1 MNTSGLKLAYVCAVM
16 NAMII
21 GFSFLFTKIALEFA
35 EPLDTLMF
43 RFTASFAVMSVPVLL
58 GRVRLNYRGKKL
70 YKVLLLAAL
79 YPLGFF
85 TLQSYGLKYAT
96 SSEGGI
102 LFAFTPILTVLLAF
116 LFLKETT
123 NLLQKLS
130 ICLSVS
136 GVLFIFLMKGSRID
150 WSNLTGIVLLFLS
163 CLVVAGY
170 NVLARRLLKSFSP
183 AEITYV
189 MLGIA
194 FLSFLAVSLAG
205 HAAAGKVDQLFN
217 PLASGTFIASILY
230 LGVLSTL
237 VTALSSNYALS
248 RIEASKMSVFSNLS
262 TIVSIAA
269 GALALGEEVRPYH
282 IAGSALIIAGVMG
295 TNLLGKKRERQDL
308 HRTHAGLSESK

>member
-1 MNTSGLKLAYVCAVM
+1 MNPSGLKLAYLCAVM
-16 NAMII
+16 NAMIM

-35 EPLDTLMF
+35 EPLDLLAF
-43 RFTASFAVMSVPVLL
+43 RFAASFTVMSIPVLL

-70 YKVLLLAAL
+70 HKVLLLAAL

-85 TLQSYGLKYAT
+85 TLQSYGLQHAT

-102 LFAFTPILTVLLAF
+102 LFAFTPVLTVLLAF

-123 NLLQKLS
+123 TLLQKLS

-136 GVLFIFLMKGSRID
+136 GVLFIFMMKGSRID
-150 WSNLTGIVLLFLS
+150 WSNMTGIVLLLLS

-170 NVLARRLLKSFSP
+170 SVLARLVLKSFSP

-189 MLGIA
+189 MLGIS
-194 FLSFLAVSLAG
+194 FLSFLAASLAG
-205 HAAAGKVDQLFN
+205 HTAAGTLDHLFS
-217 PLASGTFIASILY
+217 PLASGTFIVAILY

-248 RIEASKMSVFSNLS
+248 RIEASRMSVFFNLS

-269 GALALGEEVRPYH
+269 GALLLGEEVRMYH

-295 TNLLGKKRERQDL
+295 TNLLGEKRVPTQRKAMW
-308 HRTHAGLSESK
+308 RG

>member
-1 MNTSGLKLAYVCAVM
+1 MNPSGLTLAYLCAVM
-16 NAMII
+16 NALIM

-35 EPLDTLMF
+35 EPLDTLTF
-43 RFTASFAVMSVPVLL
+43 RFAASFAVMSVPVLL

-70 YKVLLLAAL
+70 RKVLLLATL

-85 TLQSYGLKYAT
+85 TLQSYGLQHAT
-96 SSEGGI
+96 SGEGGI
-102 LFAFTPILTVLLAF
+102 LFAFTPVLTVLLAF

-123 NLLQKLS
+123 TLPQKLS
-130 ICLSVS
+130 ICLSVG
-136 GVLFIFLMKGSRID
+136 GVLFIIIMKGSGID
-150 WSNLTGIVLLFLS
+150 WSNMKGIILLFLS
-163 CLVVAGY
+163 CLAVAGY
-170 NVLARRLLKSFSP
+170 SVFARRLLKSFSP

-194 FLSFLAVSLAG
+194 FLCFLAASLAG
-205 HAAAGKVDQLFN
+205 HATAGTLDRLFA
-217 PLASGTFIASILY
+217 PLASGSFIAAILY
-230 LGVLSTL
+230 LGILSTL

-269 GALALGEEVRPYH
+269 GALLLGEEVRTYH

-295 TNLLGKKRERQDL
+295 TNLLGKKSKRHVPNTNRAK
-308 HRTHAGLSESK
+308 AG

>member
-1 MNTSGLKLAYVCAVM
+1 MNSSGLKLAYLCAIM

-35 EPLDTLMF
+35 DPMDTLTF
-43 RFTASFAVMSVPVLL
+43 RFAASFAAMSIPVLL

-70 YKVLLLAAL
+70 GKAVLLAIL
-79 YPLGFF
+79 YPLAFF
-85 TLQSYGLKYAT
+85 ALQSYGLKYTT

-102 LFAFTPILTVLLAF
+102 LFAFTPVLTLLLAF

-123 NLLQKLS
+123 TLLQKLS

-136 GVLFIFLMKGSRID
+136 GVLFIFLMKGSGID
-150 WSNLTGIVLLFLS
+150 WSNMTGIVLLFLS
-163 CLVVAGY
+163 CLAIAGY
-170 NVLARRLLKSFSP
+170 NVLARRLLQSFSP

-194 FLSFLAVSLAG
+194 FVSFLAVSLAG
-205 HAAAGKVDQLFN
+205 HTAAGTLDQLFS
-217 PLASGTFIASILY
+217 PLASGAFVAAILY

-248 RIEASKMSVFSNLS
+248 RIEASQMSVFSNLS

-269 GALALGEEVRPYH
+269 GTFLLGEAIRMYH
-282 IAGSALIIAGVMG
+282 IVGSTLIIAGVIG
-295 TNLLGKKRERQDL
+295 TNLLGTSSSPSSPSKWIKRQ
-308 HRTHAGLSESK
+308 

>member
-1 MNTSGLKLAYVCAVM
+1 MYPSGLKLAYLCAVM
-16 NAMII
+16 NALIV

-35 EPLDTLMF
+35 EPLDSLTF
-43 RFTASFAVMSVPVLL
+43 RFATSFAVMSILVLL

-70 YKVLLLAAL
+70 HKVLLLATL

-85 TLQSYGLKYAT
+85 TLQSYGLKHAT

-102 LFAFTPILTVLLAF
+102 LFAFTPVLTVLLAF
-116 LFLKETT
+116 LLLKETT
-123 NLLQKLS
+123 TLLQKLS

-136 GVLFIFLMKGSRID
+136 GVLFIFIMKGSRID
-150 WSNLTGIVLLFLS
+150 WSNMTGIVLLFLS

-194 FLSFLAVSLAG
+194 FLSFLVVSLAG
-205 HAAAGKVDQLFN
+205 HIVTGTLDQLFS
-217 PLASGTFIASILY
+217 PLASGTFIVSILY
-230 LGVLSTL
+230 LGILSTL

-262 TIVSIAA
+262 TIVSIAS
-269 GALALGEEVRPYH
+269 GALLLGEEVGMYH
-282 IAGSALIIAGVMG
+282 IAGSALIIVGVMG
-295 TNLLGKKRERQDL
+295 TNVLGKKSERQVL
-308 HRTHAGLSESK
+308 TTNRAKAGEG

>member
-1 MNTSGLKLAYVCAVM
+1 MNSSGLKLAYLCAIT
-16 NAMII
+16 NAII
-21 GFSFLFTKIALEFA
+21 MGFSFLFTKIALDFA
-35 EPLDTLMF
+35 EPMDTLTF
-43 RFTASFAVMSVPVLL
+43 RFAASFAAMSIPVLL
-58 GRVRLNYRGKKL
+58 GRVRLDYRGKKM
-70 YKVLLLAAL
+70 YKVLLLATL
-79 YPLGFF
+79 YPISFF

-102 LFAFTPILTVLLAF
+102 LFAFTPVVTVLLAF

-123 NLLQKLS
+123 TLLQKLS

-136 GVLFIFLMKGSRID
+136 GVLFIFIMKGSRID
-150 WSNLTGIVLLFLS
+150 WSNMNGIVLLFLS
-163 CLVVAGY
+163 CLVIAGY

-183 AEITYV
+183 SEITYV

-205 HAAAGKVDQLFN
+205 HTAAGTIDQFFS
-217 PLASGTFIASILY
+217 PLASGKFLAAILY

-248 RIEASKMSVFSNLS
+248 KIEASKLSVFSNLS

-269 GALALGEEVRPYH
+269 GAFLLDEEVRMYH
-282 IAGSALIIAGVMG
+282 IVGSALIIAGVIG
-295 TNLLGKKRERQDL
+295 ANLLGKKREKMQF
-308 HRTHAGLSESK
+308 LSRVKTEKG